1 MEKGHGRIETRAVAA
16 RAVAPGE
23 LPFPHLAQV
32 ARIDRRRE
40 FPDGTIQIETAFALS
55 SRSPAA
61 LGELALAE
69 AVRRHWGIE
78 NALHYRR
85 DRTYDEDRSHVP
97 TRSTA
102 QIMAS
107 LRNLAIA
114 ARHHLAPACPRQR
127 ARTLPQMHRRLAA
140 KPHRAVALIVKP
152 WN

>member
-1 MEKGHGRIETRAVAA
+1 MAA

-23 LPFPHLAQV
+23 VPFPHVAQV
-32 ARIDRRRE
+32 ARIDRRRQ
-40 FPDGTIQIETAFALS
+40 FPDGKVQTETAFAVS
-55 SRSPAA
+55 SRGTEA
-61 LGELALAE
+61 LGELALGE
-69 AVRRHWGIE
+69 AIRRHWGIE

-85 DRTYDEDRSHVP
+85 DRTYDEDRSQVP

-114 ARHHLAPACPRQR
+114 ARHHLAPGCSRQR

-140 KPHRAVALIVKP
+140 KTHRAVALIVKP
-152 WN
+152 WR

>member
-1 MEKGHGRIETRAVAA
+1 MAA
-16 RAVAPGE
+16 RAVEPGE
-23 LPFPHLAQV
+23 LPFPHVAQV

-40 FPDGTIQIETAFALS
+40 FPDGTVQTEAVFALS
-55 SRSPAA
+55 SRGTAA
-61 LGELALAE
+61 LGELALGA
-69 AVRRHWGIE
+69 AVRLHWGIE

-85 DRTYDEDRSHVP
+85 DRTYDEDRSQVP

-107 LRNLAIA
+107 LRNLAVA
-114 ARHHLAPACPRQR
+114 ARHHLAPSCPTQR

-140 KPHRAVALIVKP
+140 KPQRAVALLVKP

>member
-1 MEKGHGRIETRAVAA
+1 MA

-40 FPDGTIQIETAFALS
+40 FTDGRIETETVFALS
-55 SRSPAA
+55 SRAPSA
-61 LGELALAE
+61 LGERALGTAI
-69 AVRRHWGIE
+69 RHHWGIE

-85 DRTYDEDRSHVP
+85 DRTYDEDRSQVP

-102 QIMAS
+102 QVMAS

-114 ARHHLAPACPRQR
+114 ARHHLAPRCARQR
-127 ARTLPQMHRRLAA
+127 ARTLPQMHRHLAA
-140 KPHRAVALIVKP
+140 KPHLAIALIVKP
-152 WN
+152 WI

>member
-1 MEKGHGRIETRAVAA
+1 MAA

-40 FPDGTIQIETAFALS
+40 FPDGKVQTETAFALT
-55 SRSPAA
+55 SRSADA
-61 LGELALAE
+61 LGELALGT
-69 AVRRHWGIE
+69 AVRLHWGIE
-78 NALHYRR
+78 NAVHYRR
-85 DRTYDEDRSHVP
+85 DRTYDEDRSQVR

-107 LRNLAIA
+107 LRNLAVA
-114 ARHHLAPACPRQR
+114 ARHHLAPSCPRQR
-127 ARTLPQMHRRLAA
+127 ARSLPQMHRRLAA
-140 KPHRAVALIVKP
+140 KPNRAVALIVKP